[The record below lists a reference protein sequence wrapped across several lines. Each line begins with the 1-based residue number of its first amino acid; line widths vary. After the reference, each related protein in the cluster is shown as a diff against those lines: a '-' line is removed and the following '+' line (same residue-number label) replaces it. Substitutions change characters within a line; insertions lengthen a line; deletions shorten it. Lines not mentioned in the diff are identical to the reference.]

1 MNSHK
6 GRKRLSSLFSSNSLS
21 SQARDRDSPEPI
33 RRGSSLVPGSG
44 NSTPT
49 RELPPSVPT
58 KKYPGLGVEKGT
70 TEGITEGVN
79 LIGLGPAVDSPT
91 SERPP
96 DGPLSGSSPTTSKTA
111 KTKKLER
118 TEYSRWV
125 ESDEDTSDEELA
137 FATPSEGLSE
147 VEEDDEDADE
157 EAVIVNRKSA
167 TSTAT
172 TTTTTP
178 SEKEKVVPSPH
189 PGSKSMVD
197 SEDVLGTGPSTM
209 RRTKHAR
216 ITQVVRHLHSSKE
229 SALSIDQNALLAPDL
244 DTCREALT
252 LFLTSQMQKAE
263 KLCTEKD
270 PEANHLYLLSA
281 GGIIQALKVRS
292 FLENRGIKKLMTG
305 NDDFRFKRSWECFG
319 NHPWNSSSSYSTT

>member
-1 MNSHK
+1 MNLEGIDDSHK
-6 GRKRLSSLFSSNSLS
+6 GRKRLSSLFSSNSLA
-21 SQARDRDSPEPI
+21 SQARDSPEPV
-33 RRGSSLVPGSG
+33 RRGSTLNSA

-49 RELPPSVPT
+49 REVPPPVTT
-58 KKYPGLGVEKGT
+58 KKYPGLGVEKVAT
-70 TEGITEGVN
+70 DGITDGVN
-79 LIGLGPAVDSPT
+79 LIGLGPAVESPT

-96 DGPLSGSSPTTSKTA
+96 DGPLSGSSKPA
-111 KTKKLER
+111 KTRKVSER

-137 FATPSEGLSE
+137 FRTPSEGLSE
-147 VEEDDEDADE
+147 VEEDDEEE
-157 EAVIVNRKSA
+157 EAVIVNRESA
-167 TSTAT
+167 TTSSPTTTSSTAVT
-172 TTTTTP
+172 TATDKASATEAGTGP
-178 SEKEKVVPSPH
+178 VI
-189 PGSKSMVD
+189 D

-263 KLCTEKD
+263 HLCTEKD
-270 PEANHLYLLSA
+270 PDANHLYLLSA
-281 GGIIQALKVRS
+281 GGIIQALKVS
-292 FLENRGIKKLMTG
+292 QFLVQ
-305 NDDFRFKRSWECFG
+305 
-319 NHPWNSSSSYSTT
+319 

>member
-1 MNSHK
+1 
-6 GRKRLSSLFSSNSLS
+6 LA
-21 SQARDRDSPEPI
+21 SQARDSPEPV
-33 RRGSSLVPGSG
+33 RRGSTLNSG

-49 RELPPSVPT
+49 REVPPPATT
-58 KKYPGLGVEKGT
+58 KKYPGLGVEKGAAD
-70 TEGITEGVN
+70 GITDGVN
-79 LIGLGPAVDSPT
+79 LIGLGPAVESPT

-96 DGPLSGSSPTTSKTA
+96 DGPLSGSSKPVKPRKVS
-111 KTKKLER
+111 ER

-137 FATPSEGLSE
+137 FRTPSEGLSE
-147 VEEDDEDADE
+147 VEEDDEEE
-157 EAVIVNRKSA
+157 EAVIVPRQSA
-167 TSTAT
+167 TTSSPTTTSSTGVATAT
-172 TTTTTP
+172 DTDKASTTGAGTGP
-178 SEKEKVVPSPH
+178 VI
-189 PGSKSMVD
+189 D

-263 KLCTEKD
+263 HLCTEKD
-270 PEANHLYLLSA
+270 PDANHLYLLSA
-281 GGIIQALKVRS
+281 GGIIQALKVS
-292 FLENRGIKKLMTG
+292 QFLVQ
-305 NDDFRFKRSWECFG
+305 
-319 NHPWNSSSSYSTT
+319 